1 MAQVDME
8 HHCPP
13 PHRTP
18 SFPTSSARTG
28 LAADLK
34 KPDPD
39 KSAWLSVSWGNVV
52 SSGSENAEGLPLPA
66 HFLSGLQHF
75 LMDEV

>member
-8 HHCPP
+8 HDCPWTHSP
-13 PHRTP
+13 PA
-18 SFPTSSARTG
+18 SSARTG
-28 LAADLK
+28 PPADLK

-39 KSAWLSVSWGNVV
+39 RSAWLSVSWGNVV
-52 SSGSENAEGLPLPA
+52 FSGSENTEELPLPA
-66 HFLSGLQHF
+66 HFLSGLQQF